1 MPPRGAAEVLPPRPA
16 AVDRARFAIATG
28 RRRVNATARI
38 LFGLAAGALLGLA
51 LAEWSPALAVRVA
64 SVVQPVGTL
73 WLHALQM
80 TVVPLVLALVVVG
93 VNTAAD
99 AAASGRIARR
109 AIVVFVVLLVCGAT
123 FAALVA
129 PAAFAL
135 FPHSPALRSALGH
148 AAISAAEQAAPLSW
162 AGVLASFVPDNAVMA
177 AAQGA
182 MLPLVVFALFVGFAL
197 IRAPIERRA
206 LLLDFFQAVADAMI
220 VIVRWVLWAA
230 PLGVFALILAV
241 CARSGPGMLRALGV
255 YVLVEGLLYLVVAAL
270 LLPLAVFW
278 GRERLGR
285 FAAALL
291 PAQAVAIS
299 TQSSLAS
306 LPAMLESTERR
317 LHYPKQVPALVL
329 PLAVTLFRIAGPVQY
344 VTTSVF
350 IAWAYGIELTPLHLA
365 SGAMLAIVVS
375 LGVVG
380 LPGQVT
386 FIAANVPVAQA
397 MGLPV
402 SPLGLMLAVDTI
414 PDALATFT
422 NVSADMTATCIVAQ
436 QSRTDAAD

>member
-1 MPPRGAAEVLPPRPA
+1 MS
-16 AVDRARFAIATG
+16 ATS
-28 RRRVNATARI
+28 RI
-38 LFGLAAGALLGLA
+38 LLGLASGALVGLA
-51 LAEWSPALAVRVA
+51 LAEWNPAIAVQVA
-64 SVVQPVGTL
+64 YMVQPIGTL

-109 AIVVFVVLLVCGAT
+109 AIVVFITLLVCSAT
-123 FAALVA
+123 FAALLA

-135 FPHSPALRSALGH
+135 FPHNPALRSTLDH
-148 AAISAAEQAAPLSW
+148 AVISAAEQAAPLSW
-162 AGVLASFVPDNAVMA
+162 SSVVTSFLPSNAIMA
-177 AAQGA
+177 AAQSA
-182 MLPLVVFALFVGFAL
+182 MLPLVLFALFLGFAL
-197 IRAPIERRA
+197 IRVPIERRA
-206 LLLDFFQAVADAMI
+206 LLLGFFQAITDAMI

-230 PLGVFALILAV
+230 PFGVFALILAV

-255 YVLVEGLLYLVVAAL
+255 YVLVECSLYLLASVL
-270 LLPLAVFW
+270 LLPLAMLW
-278 GRERLGR
+278 GRERLRR
-285 FAAALL
+285 FAAALV

-299 TQSSLAS
+299 TQSSLAA
-306 LPAMLESTERR
+306 LPAMLESTDRR
-317 LHYPKQVPALVL
+317 LHYPKQVSALVL
-329 PLAVTLFRIAGPVQY
+329 PLAVTLFRLAGPIQY
-344 VTTSVF
+344 VTSSVF
-350 IAWAYGIELTPLHLA
+350 IAWAYGIHLTPAHLV
-365 SGAMLAIVVS
+365 SGALLAIIAS

-397 MGLPV
+397 MGLPI

-422 NVSADMTATCIVAQ
+422 NVSADMTAASIVAH
-436 QSRTDAAD
+436 QSRRDIG